1 MEKKRM
7 FFIYNPQSGKGLI
20 RVHLVDILD
29 VFVKAG
35 YEVTVYP
42 TQGKGDATRVV
53 AACADEFDRIV
64 CSGGDGT
71 LDEVVTGMMQSD
83 SLTPVGYIPAGTTN
97 DFAQSLNIPS
107 NIEESAA
114 IAANGRL
121 FPCDVGEFNDDA
133 FIYVAA
139 CGIFTGASYQT
150 NQKLKHI
157 LGHAAYVIEGAKQ
170 LTDIPSSSYF
180 LEIQANGETV
190 RGEFVYGMIS
200 NSLSVGGVK
209 NLVGKD
215 VELDDGLFEV
225 KFIRMPQNPL
235 QINEIM
241 THLLRPRAC
250 DTPYIFSCKT
260 DRVEIH
266 SEIPVPWTLDGEFG
280 GEHKDV
286 RIVNH
291 CRRISFVVQ

>member
-1 MEKKRM
+1 MERKKL

-42 TQGKGDATRVV
+42 TQGKGDATRVIS
-53 AACADEFDRIV
+53 ACADEYDRIV

-71 LDEVVTGMMQSD
+71 LDEVVTGMIQGD
-83 SLTPVGYIPAGTTN
+83 SLTPLGYIPAGTTN
-97 DFAQSLNIPS
+97 DFAQSLKIPG
-107 NIEESAA
+107 NMAEAA
-114 IAANGRL
+114 EIAAHGNL
-121 FPCDVGEFNDDA
+121 IPCDVGEFNDDA

-150 NQKLKHI
+150 NQRLKHI
-157 LGHAAYVIEGAKQ
+157 LGHAAYVIEGARQ
-170 LTDIPSSSYF
+170 LTDIQTQTYS

-190 RGEFVYGMIS
+190 RGNFVYGMVS
-200 NSLSVGGVK
+200 NSLSVGGMK

-241 THLLRPRAC
+241 QHLFRPRDC
-250 DTPYIFSCKT
+250 DTPYIYSCKS
-260 DRVEIH
+260 DQVEIH
-266 SEIPVPWTLDGEFG
+266 CEVPVPWTLDGEFG

-286 RIVNH
+286 RIINH
-291 CRRISFVVQ
+291 YRRITFMVE

>member
-1 MEKKRM
+1 MIMEKKRL
-7 FFIYNPQSGKGLI
+7 FFIYNPQAGKGLI

-29 VFVKAG
+29 IFVKAG

-42 TQGKGDATRVV
+42 TQDKGDATRVI
-53 AACADEFDRIV
+53 AACADEYDRIV

-71 LDEVVTGMMQSD
+71 LDEVVTGMMLCD

-97 DFAQSLNIPS
+97 DFAQSLKIPA
-107 NIEESAA
+107 NMVEAA
-114 IAANGRL
+114 EIAAHGTYY
-121 FPCDVGEFNDDA
+121 PCDVGGFNDDA

-139 CGIFTGASYQT
+139 FGMFTGASYQT

-170 LTDIPSSSYF
+170 LTDIPSYF
-180 LEIQANGETV
+180 LEIQVNDETV
-190 RGEFVYGMIS
+190 RGEFAYGMIS

-209 NLVGKD
+209 NLVGQD
-215 VELDDGLFEV
+215 VELNDGLFEV
-225 KFIRMPQNPL
+225 KFIRRPQNPL

-241 THLLRPRAC
+241 SNLLRPRAC

-260 DRVEIH
+260 DHIEIH
-266 SEIPVPWTLDGEFG
+266 GEIAVPWTLDGEFG

-291 CRRISFVVQ
+291 CRRITFMVE